1 MASKPSS
8 AGRSGPVAPQ
18 TALQALFAGKSA
30 DPLRRAVWLDALEQ
44 RLRPHLPPSL
54 AAHARFAN
62 LDGGKL
68 VFLVDSPVWRARLRL
83 ASPELIDAA
92 RSIGLECDQV
102 VVKTTTQ
109 PLRPDP
115 SAGHTSQA
123 PLQMPAAARE
133 ALQAALAS
141 LPSPGKTAGEKTP
154 AGTKKDES

>member
-8 AGRSGPVAPQ
+8 AGRSGLTAPQ
-18 TALQALFAGKSA
+18 TALQALFAGKGA
-30 DPLRRAVWLDALEQ
+30 DPLRRALWLDALEQ

-62 LDGGKL
+62 LDGVKL
-68 VFLVDSPVWRARLRL
+68 VFLVDSPVWRAKLRL

-109 PLRPDP
+109 PLWPVP
-115 SAGHTSQA
+115 PATPA

-141 LPSPGKTAGEKTP
+141 LDLPGNTGGTPS
-154 AGTKKDES
+154 AGTKKDGS